1 MATTTASENVGG
13 ASGRPPICS
22 IHHTALRCFDA
33 EETRQ
38 FYEGILGL
46 ELSAVQIM
54 KDDGLGNPVDFCH
67 IFFRMA
73 DGDFVAFFDLADDIK
88 PEFWKRYGQ
97 TEFRKGLK
105 VSTEAEL
112 LALAKRLSAAGIKYA
127 GPVDH
132 GFVKSIYFK
141 DPNGIN
147 VEIAASMP
155 RHDEILAEEKKRAR
169 EVLAEWTAK
178 TAARKAKS
186 AVKRPSVAA

>member
-1 MATTTASENVGG
+1 MATTTPTTN
-13 ASGRPPICS
+13 ASGTSERPPICS

-33 EETRQ
+33 EETRR
-38 FYEGILGL
+38 FYEDILGL
-46 ELSAVQIM
+46 QMTAVQIM
-54 KDDGLGNPVDFCH
+54 ADDGLGNAVDFCH
-67 IFFRMA
+67 IFFRMG

-88 PEFWKRYGQ
+88 PEFWNHYDK

-105 VSTEAEL
+105 VSTETEL
-112 LALAKRLSAAGIKYA
+112 LTVAKRLSAAGIKYT

-147 VEIAASMP
+147 IEIAASMP

-169 EVLAEWTAK
+169 AVLAEWTAK
-178 TAARKAKS
+178 TAARKANS
-186 AVKRPSVAA
+186 AVKRPSAAA